1 MKRFILSIILTLSL
15 VASAGAQIQVD
26 DGTGHFG
33 DAYKVRARNVTVA
46 AGTGLS
52 ATTVQSALAELKTSL
67 NALDYVTPAQLAL
80 KLDATK
86 IGTLSVGM
94 VCTSTDGLTISCTE
108 TPLMA
113 GTETANTVL
122 SGPASGVDAA
132 PTFRAL
138 VALDIPDLS
147 ATYEAVDAAI
157 MRTDNVSE
165 IAGLTAEA
173 APSAS
178 DWMMT
183 EDATTGIKAKITL
196 DALVTLITPP
206 TPYEIVKDDTSITIT
221 DDGVGAGSIA
231 ITVDNTTVMTISAD
245 GVSMG
250 PIAATA
256 ALASDNTYSSSSL
269 LTGLNAG
276 ESINQWA
283 TVYFDGTEGEWM
295 NADANAAGKWP
306 ARGMAVAAGTNG
318 NALDV
323 ITSGFVRFDTW
334 NWVLTGNLDL
344 CLSETAGGVVACSDA
359 TLCSAEDDAYQIIG
373 WAVTA
378 DIAYFDFSG
387 GAITCAA
394 P

>member
-1 MKRFILSIILTLSL
+1 MAHSIMVRGFALTTILLLAICPAAYGQTP
-15 VASAGAQIQVD
+15 
-26 DGTGHFG
+26 GTP
-33 DAYKVRARNVTVA
+33 APNYPVVA
-46 AGTGLS
+46 APALTDRMIGVMDPASSWYVGSVTLQTIIDLCAAEIGPVTAIETDPIVGAITGIPISDGAGNIS
-52 ATTVQSALAELKTSL
+52 AAV
-67 NALDYVTPAQLAL
+67 
-80 KLDATK
+80 
-86 IGTLSVGM
+86 
-94 VCTSTDGLTISCTE
+94 
-108 TPLMA
+108 A
-113 GTETANTVL
+113 GTHYFSP
-122 SGPASGVDAA
+122 SG
-132 PTFRAL
+132 T
-138 VALDIPDLS
+138 
-147 ATYEAVDAAI
+147 
-157 MRTDNVSE
+157 SE
-165 IAGLTAEA
+165 IAGLTDSATPASTDLLMSEL
-173 APSAS
+173 AS
-178 DWMMT
+178 D
-183 EDATTGIKAKITL
+183 GSKAKITI
-196 DALVTLITPP
+196 DALVSLITPG
-206 TPYEIVKDDTSITIT
+206 TPYEIVLDDTEISIT
-221 DDGVGAGSIA
+221 DDGVAAGQIDV
-231 ITVDNTTVMTISAD
+231 TVDNTVVITITAD
-245 GVSMG
+245 GVQMG
-250 PIAATA
+250 PAAATA
-256 ALASDNTYSSSSL
+256 ALTENNTYSSTSL

-283 TVYFDGTEGEWM
+283 TVYFSGTDGEWM